1 MSDQFV
7 GAVPSA
13 EAPNTEDVWRPSD
26 PTKQRR
32 LDRLRGVVRDAL
44 ENDMSTTA
52 AWYAD
57 KLVTL
62 SQGNAEDV
70 LLLARSF
77 HASGDYARAARVLR
91 TRKAYGAPGQPIA
104 QCVCLLTY
112 LPGLVFATGSAVDTR
127 VPLHQSN

>member
-1 MSDQFV
+1 MSDQCG

-13 EAPNTEDVWRPSD
+13 EPPTTEDVWKPSD
-26 PTKQRR
+26 PMKQRR

-44 ENDMSTTA
+44 ENDMATTA

-62 SQGNAEDV
+62 SQGNAADV

-77 HASGDYARAARVLR
+77 HASGDYARAARVLH
-91 TRKAYGAPGQPIA
+91 TRKTYGAPGQPIA
-104 QCVCLLTY
+104 QCVCWQY
-112 LPGLVFATGSAVDTR
+112 IYEGRSSR
-127 VPLHQSN
+127 